1 MNTKHVTEAVNQ
13 KTHKNADCGPSLVPP
28 RGVPEWP
35 GSGRST
41 LSANPVLEPGGRKA
55 EDRVHWG
62 VASRQWDFYPYSLV
76 TTGRVPGTEA
86 KVTVHLQGSRTR
98 AQAEKQLLRALQA
111 LAVGQGQG
119 QGQSE
124 ARQLGGQSCL
134 GGQVWLPC
142 GGLAG
147 GLTAC
152 CSWPGTGPPEELHPG
167 RGAGTGAERSQAAG
181 RSKLPGGSGVAPL
194 RRAGRGAG
202 GLTACCSQ
210 PGTGPPASRRNCTDI
225 SRMDAM
231 SSRRPSNWGSR
242 ARRRSQLKEIRLLLS
257 GK

>member
-1 MNTKHVTEAVNQ
+1 M
-13 KTHKNADCGPSLVPP
+13 
-28 RGVPEWP
+28 
-35 GSGRST
+35 
-41 LSANPVLEPGGRKA
+41 
-55 EDRVHWG
+55 
-62 VASRQWDFYPYSLV
+62 
-76 TTGRVPGTEA
+76 
-86 KVTVHLQGSRTR
+86 TVRLQGSRTR

-111 LAVGQGQG
+111 LAVGQG

-152 CSWPGTGPPEELHPG
+152 CS
-167 RGAGTGAERSQAAG
+167 R
-181 RSKLPGGSGVAPL
+181 
-194 RRAGRGAG
+194 
-202 GLTACCSQ
+202 

-257 GK
+257 EK